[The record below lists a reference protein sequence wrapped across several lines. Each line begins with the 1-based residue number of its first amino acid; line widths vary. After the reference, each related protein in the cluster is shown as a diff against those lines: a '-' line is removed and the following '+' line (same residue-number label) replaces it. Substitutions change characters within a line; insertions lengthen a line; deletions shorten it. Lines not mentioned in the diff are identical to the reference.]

1 MSTKGRAPQG
11 ELEQIDPGKVTAV
24 VTSLRELSNKGKP
37 ESNLALKERID
48 DYFEF
53 CANSG
58 LRPGVET
65 LRCALGGVSR
75 TTFYEWSCGINCDA
89 ERQEIIQVAKSFI
102 DAFIEQSVLSGLIS
116 PPSGIFLLKNWCGYR
131 DSYSIEEKVEAIAE
145 AQRGSKALTAAEL
158 PRLGQTDILKSP
170 I

>member
-11 ELEQIDPGKVTAV
+11 ELEQIDPSKVTAV
-24 VTSLRELSNKGKP
+24 VTSLRELSNRGKP

-58 LRPGVET
+58 LRPGIET

-75 TTFYEWSCGINCDA
+75 TTFYEWSCGVNCDS

-145 AQRGSKALTAAEL
+145 AQRGNKALTAAEL
-158 PRLGQTDILKSP
+158 PKLGPTDIFKSP